1 MASIVIIGTGN
12 VGGPLARRSE
22 QAGHQVTTLTS
33 KTEAETAV
41 GAIAAADV
49 VALALP
55 YQAALELPEAWAK
68 ALSGKVVIDATNPLT
83 PDFTALTVGFTTS
96 GGEQVA
102 RHLSSAKVVKALNTV
117 LAPNHDPSAFPAGSV
132 FAPVAGD
139 DEEVVK
145 TVVEYLASLGFDAVA
160 VGPLENARLLEPLAE
175 LQIQLAYVQGLG
187 TAISL
192 KLQRA

>member
-1 MASIVIIGTGN
+1 M
-12 VGGPLARRSE
+12 
-22 QAGHQVTTLTS
+22 
-33 KTEAETAV
+33 
-41 GAIAAADV
+41 
-49 VALALP
+49 
-55 YQAALELPEAWAK
+55 
-68 ALSGKVVIDATNPLT
+68 SGKVVIDATNPLT

-139 DEEVVK
+139 DEEAVK
-145 TVVEYLASLGFDAVA
+145 TIVEYLSSLGFDAVA
-160 VGPLENARLLEPLAE
+160 VGPLENARLLKPLAE

-187 TAISL
+187 TAIGL